1 MPFIRKAIVIDP
13 EWCAEGQSTVGAA
26 HKHHIGRASSGRF
39 HTGQHVDVIVSR
51 TARAIDRQKRLS
63 TKSYSIYSAL
73 NDGATQVNSSVSVK
87 GRCLASDLRVA
98 GANAVKRCA
107 PAPTTNKHAAIGI
120 HVEGSIFSR
129 IGNSDRR
136 LPGDPAICGAL
147 ESVGCAAT
155 AKKVVCLVLEAVSR
169 PVGLIDGEP
178 LLVAATGALV
188 GRLLHPGLTAVC

>member
-39 HTGQHVDVIVSR
+39 HTGQHVDVIVG
-51 TARAIDRQKRLS
+51 RATRAVDRQEQHP

-73 NDGATQVNSSVSVK
+73 NDGATQVNSGVLVK
-87 GRCLASDLRVA
+87 ARCLTSVLRVA
-98 GANAVKRCA
+98 RAHTAKCA
-107 PAPTTNKHAAIGI
+107 PAYPTTNKKVAVGI
-120 HVEGSIFSR
+120 YIERSVYR
-129 IGNSDRR
+129 RTGNRDGR
-136 LPGDPAICGAL
+136 LPGDAAVSGTL
-147 ESVGCAAT
+147 EFHAAT
-155 AKKVVCLVLEAVSR
+155 ATVDTVIRLVLKAV
-169 PVGLIDGEP
+169 PGPAGLIDGEP